1 MLYQMQRALLWE
13 VEHDLDRLPD
23 GDLPVEQY
31 LSKRNGEYKNIEQD
45 YIVHIKEEGMR
56 LSFTVTGKKD
66 KKVVLR
72 EAFETASAR
81 MQNDTQYFQNKT
93 KNE

>member
-1 MLYQMQRALLWE
+1 MQRALLWE

-45 YIVHIKEEGMR
+45 YIVHIQEEGMR

-72 EAFETASAR
+72 EAFEAASAR